1 MLQFDA
7 EYSLPAIPAERSL
20 AFLERYAR
28 VYETSDKCIQTD
40 PPPRAS
46 ASAQFPSLQ
55 VWVWCSFESCCCA
68 ERVPGNVACGR
79 SCTARRHCGCID
91 GMPAARSPQ
100 SSGVEMLQA
109 HAMVPEGAGG
119 GSMYKRAKQGGP
131 QVPDPSYTLPGLT
144 PLPPGAA
151 AAAAATAAVGG
162 RSPLAAA
169 TAAAPANSPRAAGA
183 APAAALLSGS
193 DMQLTGTDEA
203 QPQLQHVAVQVS
215 PLQQQQVQPQQ
226 RRQSLQPAQQQPAQQ
241 PRRQSLQPVAGRM
254 AHAAAGPAMRPAS
267 AESQMH
273 PAPAAGRQQQ
283 QQRRQSAV
291 PVRAPAAGAAAG
303 GSRRLSVPPA
313 PVDRELQFGSTSTV
327 AGQQALAPLPL
338 EAVPEE
344 LPLEEAAEEAA
355 VAGAAAQQAQR
366 SPQQAQQPAASQVTA
381 AGAGGPLVRVTLS
394 AVPQA
399 TPASVPA
406 PPRELALSRLTG
418 LTSTPLKGGIYE
430 FTDPRFGYV
439 FQLGPASPDSA
450 GERSSSCGVWLL
462 ARWRS

>member
-1 MLQFDA
+1 
-7 EYSLPAIPAERSL
+7 
-20 AFLERYAR
+20 
-28 VYETSDKCIQTD
+28 
-40 PPPRAS
+40 
-46 ASAQFPSLQ
+46 
-55 VWVWCSFESCCCA
+55 
-68 ERVPGNVACGR
+68 
-79 SCTARRHCGCID
+79 
-91 GMPAARSPQ
+91 MPAARSPQ